1 MLQSRITITAML
13 LLTVAITISSPS
25 AEAKSNMQKQA
36 FGKTPD
42 GEPVDLYILGNKN
55 GVEAAITNYGG
66 TVVSLKVPDRQ
77 GKFDDVVLGYDKME
91 DYAAGKSYFGAI
103 IGRYGNRIAHGKFS
117 IGKSTY
123 TLAKNNGENTLHGG
137 NIGFNKGGWTA
148 KDVSGPAGP
157 ALELTYLSKDM
168 EEGFPGNL
176 SVKVVYTLT
185 EQNSLMIDYSA
196 TTDKETVVN
205 LTNHAYFNLAGQGN
219 GDILQHRLLLHADKF
234 TPVDAGLIPTGEL
247 RPVKGTPFDFSTP
260 TAIGARID
268 QDEEQIKLGMGYDH
282 NFVLTRGIKN
292 GAWLWRLLSTSLRPA
307 ASSKSGP
314 PSLEFSSIPETFST
328 EPEPAKVASPTVAGQ
343 HSAWRRSIFRT
354 HRTIPRFRQRFS
366 NPALTTTPPLCTSSP
381 RKNSVPLGRRAMA
394 AAPITIWTFV
404 RSQSGRESRQPPCR
418 GRSTTSQRSIP
429 YWRSVFGR

>member
-42 GEPVDLYILGNKN
+42 GQPVDLYTLTNKN
-55 GVEAAITNYGG
+55 GMEATITNYGG
-66 TVVSLKVPDRQ
+66 TVVSLKVPDHR
-77 GKFDDVVLGYDKME
+77 GKFDDVVLGFDK
-91 DYAAGKSYFGAI
+91 GV
-103 IGRYGNRIAHGKFS
+103 
-117 IGKSTY
+117 
-123 TLAKNNGENTLHGG
+123 
-137 NIGFNKGGWTA
+137 WTA

-268 QDEEQIKLGMGYDH
+268 QDEEQIKLGMGYDT

-292 GAWLWRLLSTSLRPA
+292 GTLALA
-307 ASSKSGP
+307 AVVHEPKSGRVQ
-314 PSLEFSSIPETFST
+314 EVWTT
-328 EPEPAKVASPTVAGQ
+328 EPGVQFYTGNFLDGTGTGKGGKPYGRRTAFCLETQHFPDSPNHPAFPSTLLKPGA
-343 HSAWRRSIFRT
+343 HY
-354 HRTIPRFRQRFS
+354 H
-366 NPALTTTPPLCTSSP
+366 TTTVY
-381 RKNSVPLGRRAMA
+381 K
-394 AAPITIWTFV
+394 F
-404 RSQSGRESRQPPCR
+404 
-418 GRSTTSQRSIP
+418 
-429 YWRSVFGR
+429 